1 MRESAYRFIVVVY
14 CASRTCVSAYIA
26 ALMYAL
32 YRVYKTH
39 GAVVYSYSL
48 FLSLSFF
55 VFPFFFFFFKWRARR
70 RKVGCRRHFGK
81 NQFRK
86 RIREFFSL
94 SFLIPSSL
102 PRIHA
107 RTHILSLSLS
117 LSLALKL
124 SWKISAAKIWNETSI
139 KFRRASRPP
148 FSLALSSIPLSPL
161 SPTRR
166 VVASC
171 FRARGR
177 PTVVSVSTRL
187 SISQWQAREERDFPS
202 YGNNISVSEER
213 RKSLINW
220 RICSVSLRKLTG
232 GPGVRSS
239 PIA

>member
-55 VFPFFFFFFKWRARR
+55 VFPFFFFFANGERDGEKWAVAATLE
-70 RKVGCRRHFGK
+70 KINSGK
-81 NQFRK
+81 ESGNS
-86 RIREFFSL
+86 SL
-94 SFLIPSSL
+94 SPSSFL
-102 PRIHA
+102 PLFRAYTHA
-107 RTHILSLSLS
+107 HIYSLSLS